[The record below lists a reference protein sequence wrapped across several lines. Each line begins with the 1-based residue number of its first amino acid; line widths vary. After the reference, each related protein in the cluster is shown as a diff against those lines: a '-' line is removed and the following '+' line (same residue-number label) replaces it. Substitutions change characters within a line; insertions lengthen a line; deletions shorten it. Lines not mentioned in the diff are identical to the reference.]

1 MQHKTGQDRAAPDF
15 IVFESKEHQAM
26 GDDYIKFGAPLRR
39 GSRWVI
45 PIKVAKSIFKKC
57 DDYYKL
63 RHN

>member
-1 MQHKTGQDRAAPDF
+1 
-15 IVFESKEHQAM
+15 M

-45 PIKVAKSIFKKC
+45 PIKVAKIIFKKC